1 MITKALIE
9 SNLSAKQIV
18 ARLLGEDAIP
28 HDYNFPTEGGN
39 FGGRGSKPPGYG
51 GSGGRGNFGGGNDG
65 GFDWDAW
72 NGEPDDNG
80 FNVPIKQGG
89 AKRGQG
95 NPDGPLDFDEFKD
108 WFKNDFGEVGAGPD
122 LDALLEIIPRLVKQ
136 GTSKQA
142 IANVM
147 RVRPDAIKQLTS
159 ILVGTVENNRDA
171 HLVMDVCLASKIF
184 DQQNLD
190 WMLFLAVAHNR
201 RLEADSLVHA
211 GASPKRARAI
221 GQKYM
226 GKDIPNF
233 DQRGQTWKD
242 RGM

>member
-190 WMLFLAVAHNR
+190 WIMPEPPPRELGRSAKSIWGRTFPILTSAARLGKTEGCNR
-201 RLEADSLVHA
+201 AN
-211 GASPKRARAI
+211 GRA
-221 GQKYM
+221 
-226 GKDIPNF
+226 
-233 DQRGQTWKD
+233 QTGI
-242 RGM
+242 RSGPC